1 MSDLKI
7 HKAPKDFEKFNIW
20 KYLFLEPDVRHDLYI
35 WTETYAEV
43 LTDEILQKLID
54 ETKEFYDKLINLRDS
69 LNKDK

>member
-7 HKAPKDFEKFNIW
+7 HKAPEDFKPFSVWWAGCVQKNVNQQL
-20 KYLFLEPDVRHDLYI
+20 YFCTDV
-35 WTETYAEV
+35 AEIA
-43 LTDEILQKLID
+43 LTDKNLQEIIE

>member
-7 HKAPKDFEKFNIW
+7 HKASKDFEKFNIW
-20 KYLFLEPDVRHDLYI
+20 GFLFVEPDARHDLCI

>member
-1 MSDLKI
+1 MSDLKRY
-7 HKAPKDFEKFNIW
+7 KAPKDFERFNIW
-20 KYLFLEPDVRHDLYI
+20 GYLFVEPDVRHNLFI

-43 LTDEILQKLID
+43 LTDKSLQGLIE

>member
-1 MSDLKI
+1 MSDLKT
-7 HKAPKDFEKFNIW
+7 HKAPKDFERFNIW
-20 KYLFLEPDVRHDLYI
+20 GYLFIEPDVKHNLYI

-43 LTDEILQKLID
+43 LTNKNLHELIK